1 MMSTDDMAARI
12 LATFPLFM
20 HKVFHDFHPVSGEL
34 DLNKTHLKALMII
47 YIENNPYMTTVCRH
61 MNMEKG
67 SLTPVIDRL
76 IKMRLVERR
85 RDDEDRRKVNLH
97 LTELGSSLVQA
108 HLHRAHRHILQKL
121 KHLPEEEIQRFKNAL
136 LDLHEITLKL

>member
-1 MMSTDDMAARI
+1 MSTDDMAATI

-20 HKVFHDFHPVSGEL
+20 HKVFHDFHPGSGEL

-47 YIENNPYMTTVCRH
+47 YIENNPYMTKVCHH

-67 SLTPVIDRL
+67 SLTPVIDKL
-76 IKMRLVERR
+76 IEMNLVKRIR
-85 RDDEDRRKVNLH
+85 NPKDRRKVNLH
-97 LTELGSSLVQA
+97 LTDVGMSLVQA

-121 KHLPEEEIQRFKNAL
+121 KHLPQEDIRRFKNAL

>member
-1 MMSTDDMAARI
+1 MGADDMAARI

-20 HKVFHDFHPVSGEL
+20 YKVFHDFHPGSGVLE
-34 DLNKTHLKALMII
+34 LNKTHMKALMII
-47 YIENNPYMTTVCRH
+47 YIENNPYMTKVCYH

-76 IKMRLVERR
+76 IEMKLVERR
-85 RDDEDRRKVNLH
+85 RNPVDRRKVNLH
-97 LTELGSSLVQA
+97 LTELGLSLVQA
-108 HLHRAHRHILQKL
+108 NLHRAHRHILEKL
-121 KHLPEEEIQRFKNAL
+121 KHLPEEDIQRFKNAL